1 MDEKLL
7 TIDEAA
13 YAARVSRKTVERW
26 RKSGAIRA
34 VKACD
39 AARNWLIPASE
50 VDPQAKIRPNGPKTG
65 HKPI

>member
-26 RKSGAIRA
+26 RKAGAIRA

-50 VDPQAKIRPNGPKTG
+50 VDPAAKIRRGWAKTQG
-65 HKPI
+65 KG